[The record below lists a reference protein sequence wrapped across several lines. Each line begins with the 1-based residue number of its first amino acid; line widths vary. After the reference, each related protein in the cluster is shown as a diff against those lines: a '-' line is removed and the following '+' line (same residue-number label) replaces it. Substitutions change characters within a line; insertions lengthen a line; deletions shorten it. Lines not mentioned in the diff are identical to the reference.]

1 MDASAA
7 VQMLEETAVSAE
19 LGAPHL
25 GRLRD
30 AHSLLGRDLSR
41 IEALLLATTADGV
54 SPATL
59 AATHLLTAGGK
70 RVRPLCVLLASL
82 AFGRLTDE
90 TRTLATVAEMVHLAT
105 LLHDDVVDDSAER
118 RNQVVARIVFGN
130 AVSVLAGDSLL
141 VHALSRTSEV
151 GRPQTLTELFATL
164 RQLVDGEVVQL
175 RGRTKLDASYATY
188 ATILEGKTASL
199 FRWSL
204 RAGARAGGAT
214 ESEVDRLG
222 VFGSHLGMAF
232 QLVDDAL
239 DYTGEGLGK
248 DLHADLREGKVTL
261 PLILAVEK
269 DPSLFNVLEKARE
282 GDPAARETLRAA
294 GRERAS
300 EVRER
305 ARAESESACA
315 ALSQVT
321 DSPAKALLSGV
332 AIELVS
338 RLG

>member
-1 MDASAA
+1 MEASAA
-7 VQMLEETAVSAE
+7 VRMLEETAVSAE

-204 RAGARAGGAT
+204 RAGARAGGAN
-214 ESEVDRLG
+214 EAEVDRLG

-269 DPSLFNVLEKARE
+269 DPSLFETLEKARE
-282 GDPAARETLRAA
+282 GDAAARDTLRRA
-294 GRERAS
+294 GRERAG
-300 EVRER
+300 EVRDR
-305 ARAESESACA
+305 ARAESEAACA
-315 ALSQVT
+315 ALSLVP
-321 DSPAKALLSGV
+321 DSPAKDLLSGV

>member
-1 MDASAA
+1 MDATAA
-7 VQMLEETAVSAE
+7 LEMLEETTVSAG
-19 LGAPHL
+19 LGMPQL

-41 IEALLLATTADGV
+41 IEASLLAATADGV
-54 SPATL
+54 APATS

-82 AFGRLTDE
+82 VFGRVTDE

-118 RNQVVARIVFGN
+118 RGQTVARLVFGN

-141 VHALSRTSEV
+141 VHALERTSDV
-151 GRPQTLTELFATL
+151 GRPQTLTELFSTL
-164 RQLVDGEVVQL
+164 RQLVDGEVIQL
-175 RGRTKLDASYATY
+175 RGRKKLDASYATY
-188 ATILEGKTASL
+188 AAILEGKTASL

-214 ESEVDRLG
+214 ETDIDKLG
-222 VFGSHLGMAF
+222 AFGSHLGMAF

-239 DYTGEGLGK
+239 DYTGDAIGK

-261 PLILAVEK
+261 PLILAAQNSPELL
-269 DPSLFNVLEKARE
+269 DTFEKARE
-282 GDPAARETLRAA
+282 GDAAAREVLRAA
-294 GRERAS
+294 GREHAT

-305 ARAESESACA
+305 ALAESREACA
-315 ALSQVT
+315 ALVGLP
-321 DSPAKALLSGV
+321 DSPARALLTGV
-332 AIELVS
+332 ALELVS